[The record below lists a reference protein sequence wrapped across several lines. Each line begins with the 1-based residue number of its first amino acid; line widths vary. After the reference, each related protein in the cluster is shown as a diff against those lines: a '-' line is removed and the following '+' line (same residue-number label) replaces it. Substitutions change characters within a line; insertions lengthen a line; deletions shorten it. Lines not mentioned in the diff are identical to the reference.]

1 MILQIEGTYTR
12 SSFGGSV
19 NALVRLSA
27 PIADLS
33 AEQIVDLENG
43 EFDEL

>member
-1 MILQIEGTYTR
+1 MILQIDGTYTR

-19 NALVRLSA
+19 NALVRLSV

-33 AEQIVDLENG
+33 AKQIEYLENG